1 MFALFANTARSFLAS
16 RRANVA
22 VITGLLAPA
31 LVGFAGLGTETAYW
45 YYRERDL
52 QGAADVTAFDAAMAL
67 RSGQT
72 NSAITKAASTDAA
85 KNGWRP
91 TGGAIVVNTP
101 PTSGT
106 HQNTNSV
113 EIILTEVEQRYFTAL
128 FSRQPVP
135 VSVRAVG
142 TFVSSG
148 TACMLGLDKAR
159 NNTVQFWGNASA
171 KFQNCNIVSNSN
183 ASDSFS
189 VGGSANV
196 TVPCVSTV
204 GGDSVSSGLH
214 LTSCTSVTTHAP
226 TSTDPYASVPA
237 PPVGSCYS
245 GAIGSTLSPGTYCGG
260 LSLSGNI
267 TMDPGIYVISG
278 GTLKI
283 NAGANVT
290 GAGVM
295 FYLTNGA
302 QLSLNGNAT
311 MNISAAT
318 TGTYSGLLFYGDR
331 TMAYASQTING
342 NASSL
347 FTGAVYFP
355 SQDIRLLG
363 NFSGAGGC
371 MQVIADTIY
380 YTGSSTFTT
389 NCVTSGMATITVP
402 GAVSL
407 AE

>member
-1 MFALFANTARSFLAS
+1 MRTRARSLIARFLLS

-22 VITGLLAPA
+22 IITALMTPA

-45 YYRERDL
+45 YYRQRNL
-52 QGAADVTAFDAAMAL
+52 QGAADVAAFDSALAL
-67 RSGQT
+67 RAGKTYSM
-72 NSAITKAASTDAA
+72 ITKTASADAV
-85 KNGWRP
+85 KNGWRA

-128 FSRQPVP
+128 FFRDAVP
-135 VSVRAVG
+135 VKVRAVG
-142 TFVSSG
+142 TFVANG
-148 TACMLGLDKAR
+148 TACMLGLDKTRSKA
-159 NNTVQFWGNASA
+159 VQFWGNASA
-171 KFQNCNIVSNSN
+171 KFDNCNIVSNSS
-183 ASDSFS
+183 ASDSFA
-189 VGGSANV
+189 VGGAANV
-196 TVPCVSTV
+196 TTPCVSTV
-204 GGDSVSSGLH
+204 GGDSVTSGLH
-214 LTSCTSVTTHAP
+214 LTSCTSVTTKAP
-226 TSTDPYASVPA
+226 PAVDPYASVAAPA
-237 PPVGSCYS
+237 AGSCYG
-245 GAIGSTLSPGTYCGG
+245 GAIGGTLSPGTYCGG
-260 LSLSGNI
+260 LSLSGNV
-267 TMDPGIYVISG
+267 TLDPGVYVISG

-283 NAGANVT
+283 NANANVS

-295 FYLTNGA
+295 IYLTNGA
-302 QLSLNGNAT
+302 QLSLNGSAT

-318 TGTYSGLLFYGDR
+318 TGPYAGLLFYGDR

-342 NASSL
+342 NATSL

-371 MQVIADTIY
+371 MQVIAATIY
-380 YTGSSTFTT
+380 YTGSSTFRTDCGTT
-389 NCVTSGMATITVP
+389 GMATIQVP

-407 AE
+407 VE

>member
-1 MFALFANTARSFLAS
+1 
-16 RRANVA
+16 
-22 VITGLLAPA
+22 
-31 LVGFAGLGTETAYW
+31 
-45 YYRERDL
+45 
-52 QGAADVTAFDAAMAL
+52 
-67 RSGQT
+67 
-72 NSAITKAASTDAA
+72 
-85 KNGWRP
+85 
-91 TGGAIVVNTP
+91 
-101 PTSGT
+101 
-106 HQNTNSV
+106 
-113 EIILTEVEQRYFTAL
+113 
-128 FSRQPVP
+128 
-135 VSVRAVG
+135 
-142 TFVSSG
+142 
-148 TACMLGLDKAR
+148 
-159 NNTVQFWGNASA
+159 
-171 KFQNCNIVSNSN
+171 
-183 ASDSFS
+183 
-189 VGGSANV
+189 
-196 TVPCVSTV
+196 
-204 GGDSVSSGLH
+204 
-214 LTSCTSVTTHAP
+214 
-226 TSTDPYASVPA
+226 
-237 PPVGSCYS
+237 
-245 GAIGSTLSPGTYCGG
+245 
-260 LSLSGNI
+260 
-267 TMDPGIYVISG
+267 
-278 GTLKI
+278 
-283 NAGANVT
+283 
-290 GAGVM
+290 M

>member
-1 MFALFANTARSFLAS
+1 MRTKARSLVTRFIRS

-22 VITGLLAPA
+22 IITALLTPA

-45 YYRERDL
+45 YYRQRTL
-52 QGAADVTAFDAAMAL
+52 QGAADVTAFGSTLAL
-67 RSGQT
+67 RAGKTQAVIA
-72 NSAITKAASTDAA
+72 NAASAEA
-85 KNGWRP
+85 VKNGWRAA
-91 TGGAIVVNTP
+91 GGAIVVNTP

-113 EIILTEVEQRYFTAL
+113 EVIITEVEPRYFTAL
-128 FSRQPVP
+128 FFADSVP
-135 VSVRAVG
+135 VKVRAVG
-142 TFVSSG
+142 TFVANG
-148 TACMLGLDKAR
+148 TACMLGLDKTR
-159 NNTVQFWGNASA
+159 NKAVQFWGNASA
-171 KFQNCNIVSNSN
+171 KFDNCNIISNSS
-183 ASDSFS
+183 ASDSFA

-196 TVPCVSTV
+196 TTPCVSSV
-204 GGDSVSSGLH
+204 GGASVSSGLH
-214 LTSCTSVTTHAP
+214 LTSCTSVTTKAP
-226 TSTDPYASVPA
+226 PAADPYASVPA
-237 PPVGSCYS
+237 PPVESCNS
-245 GAIGSTLSPGTYCGG
+245 GALTNPLSPGTYCGG
-260 LSLSGNI
+260 LSFSSNVTLN
-267 TMDPGIYVISG
+267 PGVYVISG

-290 GAGVM
+290 GTGVM

-318 TGTYSGLLFYGDR
+318 TGPYAGLLLFGDR

-371 MQVIADTIY
+371 MQVIAATIY
-380 YTGSSTFTT
+380 YTGSSTFRTDCAAT
-389 NCVTSGMATITVP
+389 GMETITVP

-407 AE
+407 VE